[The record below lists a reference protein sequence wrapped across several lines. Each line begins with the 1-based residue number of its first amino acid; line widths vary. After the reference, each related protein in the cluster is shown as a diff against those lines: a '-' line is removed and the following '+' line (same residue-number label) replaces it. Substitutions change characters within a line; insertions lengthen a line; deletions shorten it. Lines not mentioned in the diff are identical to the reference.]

1 MAEALVLQLGYQR
14 GINLH
19 GALYDFRKAANEQQD
34 YFDKVTKLIENTT
47 ESNGGKS
54 VILVSHSMGS
64 TMMLYMLNHK
74 PQDWKDKYI
83 RAHISMAGVWA
94 GSK

>member
-1 MAEALVLQLGYQR
+1 MNF
-14 GINLH
+14 IWSFT
-19 GALYDFRKAANEQQD
+19 DEQKD
-34 YFDKVTKLIENTT
+34 YFDNVVKLIESTY

-54 VILVSHSMGS
+54 VILVTHSMGS

-83 RAHISMAGVWA
+83 RAQISMAGVWA

>member
-1 MAEALVLQLGYQR
+1 MSFT
-14 GINLH
+14 
-19 GALYDFRKAANEQQD
+19 DEQSD
-34 YFDKVTKLIENTT
+34 YFDNVVNLIEDTY
-47 ESNGGKS
+47 EINGGKS

-74 PQDWKDKYI
+74 PQDWKNKYI

-94 GSK
+94 GSE

>member
-1 MAEALVLQLGYQR
+1 MNF
-14 GINLH
+14 IWPFT
-19 GALYDFRKAANEQQD
+19 DEQKD
-34 YFDKVTKLIENTT
+34 YFDDVVKLIESTYK
-47 ESNGGKS
+47 SNGEKS

-64 TMMLYMLNHK
+64 TMMLYMLNHQ